1 MLEKHEQWMSQFG
14 RVYANETEKQT
25 RFAIFKSNLEYIES
39 VNRDGSKP
47 YRLGLNAFADL
58 TNEEFRTTRT
68 GYKPSF
74 HSKSSVRT
82 PPFRYENISEI
93 PPSMDWR
100 QKGAV
105 TPIKYQGNCGCCW
118 AFSAVAAVEGIHQ
131 LSTGSLTSLSEQEL
145 VDCVADNYGCKG
157 GWMDTA
163 FKYII
168 QNNGLTTEDNYPYLA
183 VDGTCD
189 AGKASSPAATITGY
203 EDVPANSESAL
214 LNAVAKQPVSVAL
227 EGSGKDFQFY
237 SSGVFMGECGTELT
251 HAVTVVG
258 YGIGEDGT
266 KYWLIKNSW
275 GTTWGEEGYMR
286 IAREIDAAEG
296 LCGIAKKASYP
307 TAA

>member
-1 MLEKHEQWMSQFG
+1 MAFMSKLFLYVLIAILGLWPSQARSRTLHEASTMLEKHEQWMSQFG
-14 RVYANETEKQT
+14 RVYADEIEKQT

-47 YRLGLNAFADL
+47 YRLGLNVFADL

-105 TPIKYQGNCGCCW
+105 TPIKNQGHCGSCW

-131 LSTGSLTSLSEQEL
+131 LSTGKLTSLSEQQL
-145 VDCVADNYGCKG
+145 VDCDTDNHGCNG
-157 GWMDTA
+157 GLMDTA

-168 QNNGLTTEDNYPYLA
+168 QNGLTTEENYPYEA

-189 AGKASSPAATITGY
+189 AGKASPPAATITAY

-214 LNAVAKQPVSVAL
+214 LNAVAKQPVSVAIDA
-227 EGSGKDFQFY
+227 SGNDFRFY
-237 SSGVFMGECGTELT
+237 QSGVFTGQCDTELN
-251 HAVTVVG
+251 HGVTIVG
-258 YGIGEDGT
+258 YGIGEDDT
-266 KYWLIKNSW
+266 KY
-275 GTTWGEEGYMR
+275 
-286 IAREIDAAEG
+286 
-296 LCGIAKKASYP
+296 
-307 TAA
+307 